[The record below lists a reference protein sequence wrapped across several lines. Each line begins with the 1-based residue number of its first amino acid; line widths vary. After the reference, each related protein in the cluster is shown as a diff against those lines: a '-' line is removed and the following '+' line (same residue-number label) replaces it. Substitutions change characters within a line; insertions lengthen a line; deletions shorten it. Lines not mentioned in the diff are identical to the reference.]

1 MKVNDPSGDNSDQYE
16 FGNLLKAKDEKKAY
30 LLYGMIGFG
39 ILALLFACSV
49 ILGFRSLK
57 LAIDVID
64 ASADFMMTTKRIIAV
79 PILYFFMTL
88 LVVFVWIGML
98 FCVVSMNKI
107 EPSKSIPQGKSI
119 TVTSE
124 FNYYANWYMIFGLLW
139 LVSFVQYKS
148 QFIVQVSAST
158 YYFNSS

>member
-1 MKVNDPSGDNSDQYE
+1 M
-16 FGNLLKAKDEKKAY
+16 AY

-39 ILALLFACSV
+39 ILAFTFGCCIMV
-49 ILGFRSLK
+49 GFKSLK

-64 ASADFMMTTKRIIAV
+64 ASADFIMQTKKIVAV
-79 PILYFFMTL
+79 PILYFFVTL
-88 LVVFVWIGML
+88 LVVFVWMGML

-148 QFIVQVSAST
+148 QFIV
-158 YYFNSS
+158 